1 MDKTLRHFSPND
13 EAFLLMRKIPFK
25 TMNTETI
32 KLLRGWA
39 ETYHCASFIP
49 DDPVQF
55 PHRYTEQ
62 KDIEISGLL
71 TAVLSFGNRKMIL
84 RKADE
89 LDAIMGHSPL
99 EYILSGK
106 WKDDFRADDKSSFYR
121 MVSHSD
127 FRFYLE
133 KLYSVYSEGKT
144 LEDRLLE
151 YPGTPMQKLC
161 AFLEVSDRSPQKKL
175 NMFLRWMVRQNS
187 PVDFGVWKRMSAS
200 ELIIPLDTHVCRVAH
215 LLGLTDKPVFS
226 LTNARRITNALAE
239 IFPGDPC
246 MGDFSLFGYGVNN
259 KD

>member
-1 MDKTLRHFSPND
+1 MNNEKQVKIKRFVVLDKTLNHFSPND

-32 KLLRGWA
+32 KLLRDWA

-89 LDAIMGHSPL
+89 LDSIMRHSPL

-144 LEDRLLE
+144 LEDRFLE

-161 AFLEVSDRSPQKKL
+161 AFLEVSDRSPQK
-175 NMFLRWMVRQNS
+175 
-187 PVDFGVWKRMSAS
+187 
-200 ELIIPLDTHVCRVAH
+200 
-215 LLGLTDKPVFS
+215 
-226 LTNARRITNALAE
+226 
-239 IFPGDPC
+239 
-246 MGDFSLFGYGVNN
+246 
-259 KD
+259 